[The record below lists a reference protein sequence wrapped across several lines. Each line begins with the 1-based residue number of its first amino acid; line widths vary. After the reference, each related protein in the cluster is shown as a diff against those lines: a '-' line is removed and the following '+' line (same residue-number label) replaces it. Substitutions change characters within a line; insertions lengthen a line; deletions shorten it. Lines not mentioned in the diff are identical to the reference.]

1 MLQKQ
6 AAETGSRI
14 TSRDQPEKLSDEFI
28 FQKKIISEA
37 EVQSTLA
44 NKLSLPENIISEQ
57 EVETL
62 LSDTDK
68 NKINS

>member
-1 MLQKQ
+1 M
-6 AAETGSRI
+6 AETGSRI
-14 TSRDQPEKLSDEFI
+14 TSRDQSEKLSDECI
-28 FQKKIISEA
+28 FQKKILSEA
-37 EVQSTLA
+37 EMQSTLA
-44 NKLSLPENIISEQ
+44 NKLFLPENMISEQ